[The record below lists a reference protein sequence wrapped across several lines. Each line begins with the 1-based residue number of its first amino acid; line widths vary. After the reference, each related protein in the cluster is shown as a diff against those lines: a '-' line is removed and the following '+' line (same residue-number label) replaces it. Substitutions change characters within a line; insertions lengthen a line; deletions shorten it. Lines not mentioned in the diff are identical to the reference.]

1 MEHKYKI
8 LNINVSQPTEGSF
21 REKHPWP
28 IVEGQDPLELLLRTN
43 LGQQPMVK
51 SCLLTETHQFI
62 TNHVHI

>member
-51 SCLLTETHQFI
+51 SCL
-62 TNHVHI
+62 